1 MKTYSI
7 RYSVYP
13 YNVEI
18 HVLGFFFLFHFW
30 YCFFDSFLFSL
41 SLFVFGTPVSLPLA
55 LLGWLS
61 HFTCFSLLLPV
72 VSPPWWQRLTV
83 AFLGWLRVVTFPSAL
98 FLPLLLPVSLF
109 RFVCLGPLCGRLS
122 SDACRSWIPYTWRR
136 PKGLFIRWAVL
147 SQWGRPGVRVHSSFL
162 LSAPHLTS
170 KSRKLFE
177 SSVRKT

>member
-1 MKTYSI
+1 MFWD
-7 RYSVYP
+7 
-13 YNVEI
+13 
-18 HVLGFFFLFHFW
+18 FFFFSTFGIVSLIAS
-30 YCFFDSFLFSL
+30 FFLGV
-41 SLFVFGTPVSLPLA
+41 FVFGTPVSLPLA

-72 VSPPWWQRLTV
+72 VSPPWRRRLTV

-122 SDACRSWIPYTWRR
+122 SDACRSWIPCTWRR

-147 SQWGRPGVRVHSSFL
+147 SQWGPPGVRVHSSFL

-177 SSVRKT
+177 LSVRKT